1 MGWTSWNTFFEYNS
15 EEKMISQV
23 DALLELGL
31 DKFGYTF
38 LTIDDYW
45 QLPERDNATG
55 RMVAD
60 PDRFP
65 NGIRYLSDYIH
76 TNGLKI
82 GIYSSAGRFTC
93 SGFLPGSLGHEKTD
107 VEMLLDWEIDYFKY
121 DNCYPRLDG
130 ETNVPG
136 SGINIDFA
144 ASSAHYPSLWQDPPE
159 QERYAAMAREIA
171 AVKDIRNITFELCAW
186 GFGNVET
193 FGPTFGHLW
202 RTSMD
207 VKDSWEQ
214 LLWNIDINDEERYR
228 SEGVQGPESGWN
240 YPDGLFV
247 GKGGM
252 TDTEYRTM
260 FALWAIVKSPLMLG
274 SDLRTISRDSEAY
287 KIITNRG
294 LIDINQDSL
303 GVQARCV
310 KDCCSH
316 QSTGGL
322 TSPYTC
328 HLFSHSWQIWT
339 GPLSSQAWVVLV
351 LNRFDKEIS
360 FTMDWHSQALIPLGS
375 YQLEDVWTGQVVAN
389 ITAGGHTW
397 QGAEYRGILQP
408 HENLSFKLSPL

>member
-1 MGWTSWNTFFEYNS
+1 MGWTSWNTFFEQNS

-31 DKFGYTF
+31 EQFGYTF
-38 LTIDDYW
+38 LTIDDFW

-76 TNGLKI
+76 SKGLKI

-107 VEMLLDWEIDYFKY
+107 VEMLVDWEMDYFKY

-130 ETNVPG
+130 GTNIPG
-136 SGINIDFA
+136 TALNIDLA
-144 ASSAHYPSLWQDPPE
+144 ASTAHYPSLWQDPAE
-159 QERYAAMAREIA
+159 EERYQVMAQEIA
-171 AVKDIRNITFELCAW
+171 AVKHIRNITFELCAW

-193 FGPTFGHLW
+193 FGPSFGHLW

-228 SEGVQGPESGWN
+228 AEGVQGPESGWN

-274 SDLRTISRDSEAY
+274 TDLRTITKESEAY

-294 LIDINQDSL
+294 LIDINQDLL

-322 TSPYTC
+322 TSPYSC
-328 HLFSHSWQIWT
+328 HLFSHSWQIWA
-339 GPLSSQAWVVLV
+339 GPLASNAWVVLV

-360 FTMDWHSQALIPLGS
+360 FSMDWHTEALIPVGR
-375 YQLEDVWTGQVVAN
+375 YEVEDVWRGERVAN
-389 ITAGGHTW
+389 ITAGGDTW
-397 QGAEYRGILQP
+397 EGSQYRGILQP
-408 HENLSFKLSPL
+408 HQNLVFRLSPL